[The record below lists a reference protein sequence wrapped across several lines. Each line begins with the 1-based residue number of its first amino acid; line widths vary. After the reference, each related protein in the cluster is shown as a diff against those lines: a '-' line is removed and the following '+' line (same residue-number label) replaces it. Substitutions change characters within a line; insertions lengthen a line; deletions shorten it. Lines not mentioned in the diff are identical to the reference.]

1 MAMVRPVVRVAALPV
16 VFWFNVGKSAATA
29 IDNAPVVVVDFKM
42 PVVSAD
48 VPAE

>member
-29 IDNAPVVVVDFKM
+29 IDNPPVVVVDFRI
-42 PVVSAD
+42 PVANAD